1 MRVKHEGVCVVRN
14 RTKVSN
20 TTAQPSLS
28 WKINASPV
36 VMACLSTDVMREQA
50 GVVQA
55 TVTGVTVQSK
65 AIHMR
70 RR

>member
-1 MRVKHEGVCVVRN
+1 MCVVRN

-20 TTAQPSLS
+20 TTTQPSLS
-28 WKINASPV
+28 WKINAIPV
-36 VMACLSTDVMREQA
+36 VMACLSTDVMMEQA

>member
-1 MRVKHEGVCVVRN
+1 MRVKHEGVCVVRD
-14 RTKVSN
+14 RTKVPN
-20 TTAQPSLS
+20 ATTQPSLS

-36 VMACLSTDVMREQA
+36 VMACLSTVVMREQA

>member
-1 MRVKHEGVCVVRN
+1 MKVNEGVCVVRD
-14 RTKVSN
+14 RAKVQHDTS
-20 TTAQPSLS
+20 QPSLS

-36 VMACLSTDVMREQA
+36 VTACLSTGVTTEQA

-55 TVTGVTVQSK
+55 TVTGVIVRSK

>member
-1 MRVKHEGVCVVRN
+1 MCVVRN

-20 TTAQPSLS
+20 TTSQPSLS

-36 VMACLSTDVMREQA
+36 DMACLSTGVMREQV

-70 RR
+70 RL

>member
-1 MRVKHEGVCVVRN
+1 
-14 RTKVSN
+14 
-20 TTAQPSLS
+20 
-28 WKINASPV
+28 
-36 VMACLSTDVMREQA
+36 MREQA